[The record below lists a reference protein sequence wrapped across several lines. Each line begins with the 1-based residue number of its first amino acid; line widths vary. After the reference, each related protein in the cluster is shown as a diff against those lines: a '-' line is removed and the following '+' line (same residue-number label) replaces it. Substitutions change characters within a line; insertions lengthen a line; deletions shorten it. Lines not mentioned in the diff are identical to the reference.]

1 MSSEAE
7 SLPLAAPAAHATAGE
22 ARNPFRV
29 RGYVI
34 WLIASVL
41 AGTGV
46 GIQAVTVPLFVR
58 DRVSDDHRALAI
70 AAVLVCQNAPAAL
83 FALVG
88 GVVADRVE
96 RRRILV
102 RTYGVAALV
111 SVGYVVLSSSETR
124 WIWPAFVLSAI
135 VGSAGAFTNP
145 ARQSMVPQ
153 IVSRAMIQN
162 AAIFGTMAFMATLQ
176 FAGPAL
182 GGVLVDGPGLSF
194 AFGTEV
200 GLLAAAA
207 MLFAR
212 IATDRPIPTGRTVFR
227 DLADGIRYIRGQ
239 PTILSMIALGTLPE
253 TLLMGPLTANLP
265 IFVPDELHRSDKFIG
280 LLFGSMGLGIVLGSV
295 VLASY
300 RFPRRGP
307 LVLLSIVFGGGMI
320 ALFSLSPSVWVAM
333 PAMVIMGAT
342 GPAIFINFVV
352 ALIQEHTDPRLM
364 GRVMSVYG
372 LSFTSSLP
380 IGFGQAALT
389 STLFGPRVSLMIS
402 GLVCFAIGVACFSL
416 MRGVRRLS

>member
-111 SVGYVVLSSSETR
+111 SVGYVLLSSSETR

-200 GLLAAAA
+200 ALLAAAA

-227 DLADGIRYIRGQ
+227 DLADGIRYIRSQ
-239 PTILSMIALGTLPE
+239 PTILSMIALGTLPG
-253 TLLMGPLTANLP
+253 TLLMGPLTVNLP

-280 LLFGSMGLGIVLGSV
+280 LLFRSMGLGIVLGSV

-342 GPAIFINFVV
+342 GPTIFINFVV